1 MSEALVPRPFSALA
15 QRTVGSEAEGV
26 VGRWRLAR
34 LHGGHRYGGRCP
46 TQGRDKTAVD
56 TLARLTAELKTKTT
70 SLEQV
75 RRLIFGP
82 RTESSSCS
90 DGAGGYRLSHF
101 Y

>member
-1 MSEALVPRPFSALA
+1 
-15 QRTVGSEAEGV
+15 
-26 VGRWRLAR
+26 
-34 LHGGHRYGGRCP
+34 
-46 TQGRDKTAVD
+46 VD